1 MVNIL
6 YRKWKKKKKIS
17 RKDLLDRLEIYEE
30 TRTIHKALKRNK
42 LFLFTSEIMIITS
55 PFTGLLFES
64 PVLGVLQF
72 YGGHYFSVKGA
83 LNEANFLQKESGYL
97 TGKQ

>member
-1 MVNIL
+1 
-6 YRKWKKKKKIS
+6 
-17 RKDLLDRLEIYEE
+17 
-30 TRTIHKALKRNK
+30 
-42 LFLFTSEIMIITS
+42 MIIIS

-72 YGGHYFSVKGA
+72 YGGLLFSVKGA
-83 LNEANFLQKESGYL
+83 LNEANLLQKESGYL